1 MIARSN
7 QILVSW
13 FVLSDAV
20 LLFTSWLV
28 SYWVRFDSGW
38 IPLWNDVPELEKC
51 FFSLPW
57 VVGLGLLAFQMTGQY
72 TFDRMR
78 RLREEMVGAVKGTAL
93 ATLFVATA
101 LFMLRGGYES
111 RAALLVFFLVSSC
124 AVVLGR
130 RCGWSLVRT
139 FRRAGWDVSFA
150 LVVGTG
156 RVARRTARS
165 LRRTTWMGIR
175 PVGFIE
181 DQPGPQCSDL
191 DVLGKTED
199 LPKLIEKYRIG
210 HVFVALPMNRHGE
223 VRRVFDV
230 LASTFAD
237 VRLVPDIPGM
247 AGLTVRVSNLDGQQ
261 LVSVRE
267 NPYYGLNVVFK
278 RCMDVFLSL
287 FGLIVISPLLA
298 CIALLVKLTSP
309 GPVLFRQE
317 RCGLNGASFMMLKFR
332 SMRVDAEKST
342 GAIWARK
349 GDDRTTPLGRF
360 LRATSLDE
368 LPQLWNVLVGD
379 MSLVG
384 PRPERPVFTK
394 QFSKSLPTYMARHA
408 VKAGLTGWAQV
419 NGWRGNTSLRKRL
432 QYDLYYIIHWTPWLD
447 LKILWLTV
455 FHGFRHKN
463 AY

>member
-7 QILVSW
+7 QILICW

-20 LLFTSWLV
+20 LLAGSWLI
-28 SYWVRFDSGW
+28 SYWIRFDSGW

-51 FFSLPW
+51 FSALPW
-57 VVGLGLLAFQMTGQY
+57 VVCLGLLAFQITGQY

-78 RLREEMVGAVKGTAL
+78 RLREEMVGAIRGTAL

-101 LFMLRGGYES
+101 LFMIRGGYES
-111 RAALLVFFLVSSC
+111 RAALLVFFSLS
-124 AVVLGR
+124 ALMVVLGR
-130 RCGWSLVRT
+130 RCGWSLVRS
-139 FRRAGWDVSFA
+139 FRKAGWDVSFA
-150 LVVGTG
+150 LIVGTG

-175 PVGFIE
+175 PIGFVE
-181 DQPGPQCSDL
+181 DLPGPQCSDL

-199 LPKLIEKYRIG
+199 LPRLIEKYKIG
-210 HVFVALPMNRHGE
+210 HVFLALPMSRHGE

-230 LASTFAD
+230 LASTYAD

-247 AGLTVRVSNLDGQQ
+247 AGLTVRVSNLDGQP
-261 LVSVRE
+261 LVSLRE
-267 NPYYGLNVVFK
+267 NPYYGLNIVFK
-278 RCMDVFLSL
+278 RLMDILLSL
-287 FGLIVISPLLA
+287 FGLMVLSPVLSVIA
-298 CIALLVKLTSP
+298 ILVKLSSP
-309 GPVLFRQE
+309 GPVLYRQE
-317 RCGLNGASFMMLKFR
+317 RCGLNNASFMMLKFR
-332 SMRVDAEKST
+332 SMRSDAEKST
-342 GAIWARK
+342 GAVWATK
-349 GDDRTTPLGRF
+349 GDDRTTPLGKF

-384 PRPERPVFTK
+384 PRPERPVFTR

-408 VKAGLTGWAQV
+408 VKAGMTGWAQV

-455 FHGFRHKN
+455 FHGFTHKN

>member
-1 MIARSN
+1 
-7 QILVSW
+7 
-13 FVLSDAV
+13 
-20 LLFTSWLV
+20 
-28 SYWVRFDSGW
+28 
-38 IPLWNDVPELEKC
+38 
-51 FFSLPW
+51 
-57 VVGLGLLAFQMTGQY
+57 
-72 TFDRMR
+72 
-78 RLREEMVGAVKGTAL
+78 
-93 ATLFVATA
+93 
-101 LFMLRGGYES
+101 
-111 RAALLVFFLVSSC
+111 
-124 AVVLGR
+124 
-130 RCGWSLVRT
+130 LVRT

-237 VRLVPDIPGM
+237 VRLFPDIPGM

-278 RCMDVFLSL
+278 RCMDIFLSL
-287 FGLIVISPLLA
+287 LGLIVISPLLA

-419 NGWRGNTSLRKRL
+419 NGWGGNTSLRKRL